1 MDTGNRLLLFIIKS
15 KSSSSR
21 STLLERPIWP
31 SFGARCTILWG
42 GLWSASTGPFL
53 WLPRT
58 IILGCREPV
67 GGRRSGIPAMP
78 YMSVA
83 ICVFSEGLSAWQ
95 DVFTR
100 WVAVLDFRCLTSAME
115 LAHLA
120 VELHVESF
128 LLKLRLK
135 GPMNRR
141 DNIIRNYKYIH
152 RKVINVMFVSI
163 WKLPVGSVSS

>member
-1 MDTGNRLLLFIIKS
+1 MYCRLFW
-15 KSSSSR
+15 SR
-21 STLLERPIWP
+21 SDELCSEGPSLKIMWSIRICPSIIHQSLSLKNSRLKNSRFLPLLERPIWP

-42 GLWSASTGPFL
+42 GLWSASTGPFR

-67 GGRRSGIPAMP
+67 GGRRSGIPGMP
-78 YMSVA
+78 YMSVGR
-83 ICVFSEGLSAWQ
+83 CVLSEGLSAWQ

-128 LLKLRLK
+128 LLRL
-135 GPMNRR
+135 
-141 DNIIRNYKYIH
+141 IYKEKTA
-152 RKVINVMFVSI
+152 R
-163 WKLPVGSVSS
+163 